1 MTVRLRCTLRV
12 GTQDLVTYNQL
23 DFPAQAR
30 STQILINMSNQT
42 KQIGGSKNGSQRV
55 IPAEKSQK
63 WYPAEDTRVVKV
75 KQTANAPKVRPS
87 LVPGAVLIV
96 LAGKFRGKRV
106 VLLKSLEDNTLL
118 VTGPFKINGVPLR
131 RVNARYVIAT
141 STRVNVSGV
150 KLDKFTPAYFAR
162 EKRTKEQKK
171 TEQEFF
177 EEGKTVGPKE
187 PKAER
192 VADQKEVDGP
202 LIEEI
207 KKTNM
212 LQEYLSSSFSLNRGD
227 RPHLLK
233 F

>member
-1 MTVRLRCTLRV
+1 
-12 GTQDLVTYNQL
+12 
-23 DFPAQAR
+23 
-30 STQILINMSNQT
+30 MSNKT
-42 KQIGGSKNGSQRV
+42 KQIGGTKNGSQRV
-55 IPAEKSQK
+55 VPAEKAQK
-63 WYPAEDTRVVKV
+63 WYPAEETRVAKV
-75 KQTANAPKVRPS
+75 KQTPNAPKVRPS
-87 LVPGAVLIV
+87 LVPGAVLII

-106 VLLKSLEDNTLL
+106 VFLKSLEDNTLL

-141 STRVNVSGV
+141 STRVNVAGV

-162 EKRTKEQKK
+162 EKRTQDRKK

-177 EEGKTVGPKE
+177 EEGKLPVVKE

-192 VADQKEVDGP
+192 VADQKEIDSV

-207 KKTNM
+207 KKTNL